1 MMISPEEF
9 IEEYKNKSYADLLSI
24 RDEFLEKIRVFENH
38 TYDSEMVV
46 VHPSPE
52 VVYQCNLKYMG
63 KLCELISE
71 KYSKQFLFGDADARA
86 YLEVIRDFLK
96 SKNLGYNT
104 SLKNEIKKR
113 KAGKKYTIQDHIQ
126 GMIYSMLTNQ
136 TKCHRVE
143 PHLSEIDKLFLIIIQ

>member
-71 KYSKQFLFGDADARA
+71 KYSK
-86 YLEVIRDFLK
+86 
-96 SKNLGYNT
+96 
-104 SLKNEIKKR
+104 
-113 KAGKKYTIQDHIQ
+113 
-126 GMIYSMLTNQ
+126 
-136 TKCHRVE
+136 
-143 PHLSEIDKLFLIIIQ
+143 